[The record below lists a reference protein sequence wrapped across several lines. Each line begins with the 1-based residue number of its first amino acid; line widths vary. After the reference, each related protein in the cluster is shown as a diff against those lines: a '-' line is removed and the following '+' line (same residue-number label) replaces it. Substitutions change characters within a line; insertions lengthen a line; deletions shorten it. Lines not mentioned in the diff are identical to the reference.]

1 MCFVQHRGSF
11 CFTDPDEK
19 LGYAYAM
26 DKHGFGM
33 ANERRELALRKAL
46 IQLPLKKM
54 KIRKNIWE
62 YFYIVGFLAM
72 NSGINIKYS
81 TVQIKRVIFLF

>member
-1 MCFVQHRGSF
+1 MVMWRYPISIKLKAHTTPKTIILYFVQHPGAGGVF

-26 DKHGFGM
+26 NKHGFGM

-46 IQLPLKKM
+46 IRLPLKK
-54 KIRKNIWE
+54 
-62 YFYIVGFLAM
+62 
-72 NSGINIKYS
+72 
-81 TVQIKRVIFLF
+81 